1 MKTPQTT
8 SKSTSEPTLR
18 CGSLHVWLTAGPMHG
33 RIDSTNVQDSSVQ
46 QVTIQC
52 TCSTYT
58 MHVHVRNVSLYMYMY
73 MYVPGSRLAH
83 TGSVFPLTPYTHPL

>member
-46 QVTIQC
+46 QVTI
-52 TCSTYT
+52 YT
-58 MHVHVRNVSLYMYMY
+58 MYM
-73 MYVPGSRLAH
+73 
-83 TGSVFPLTPYTHPL
+83 